1 MNPPAAPPDD
11 DGICLY
17 QLLSFFQVWQHCKEF
32 GSAQCTWHK
41 KMILLYFCL
50 LASLRTC
57 LISLA
62 MRNLFQKNE
71 EFKSCCFT
79 QNMEVLPRVM
89 ERTTDHMT
97 PHVFVSTQKA
107 ICLKRIYMISK
118 DFTYFSIPSNLR
130 LLNHKLDT
138 RSWLQHMFDVFLVVV
153 RIISFGKPGVGTFL
167 CQCIF
172 PTNNSFY

>member
-1 MNPPAAPPDD
+1 MNPPAAPP

-17 QLLSFFQVWQHCKEF
+17 QLLSFSRFDSIAKNLVLPNAP
-32 GSAQCTWHK
+32 GTK

-62 MRNLFQKNE
+62 MQNLFQKNE

-79 QNMEVLPRVM
+79 HNMEVLPQVM
-89 ERTTDHMT
+89 KRTTDRMT
-97 PHVFVSTQKA
+97 LHVFVSTQKA
-107 ICLKRIYMISK
+107 TCLKRIYMISK

-130 LLNHKLDT
+130 LLNHKLDR
-138 RSWLQHMFDVFLVVV
+138 RS
-153 RIISFGKPGVGTFL
+153 
-167 CQCIF
+167 
-172 PTNNSFY
+172 